1 MRNIYAKC
9 SKCGKGII
17 FKLPR
22 PGKEPRAVSGKGD
35 WDGIQYR
42 KNRTIK
48 CKDCRAVKGK
58 HHKPMYL
65 TH

>member
-1 MRNIYAKC
+1 MRNIYVKC
-9 SKCGKGII
+9 DKCGKGFI

-22 PGKEPRAVSGKGD
+22 PGQEPNRFIQSFN

-48 CKDCRAVKGK
+48 CSDCRTKK
-58 HHKPMYL
+58 KRIEPRYL
-65 TH
+65 IH

>member
-9 SKCGKGII
+9 TKCGKGII

-22 PGKEPRAVSGKGD
+22 AGQEPKRIIQCFS

-48 CKDCRAVKGK
+48 CKECRTKK
-58 HHKPMYL
+58 NLIETRYL

>member
-9 SKCGKGII
+9 DKCGKGII

-22 PGKEPRAVSGKGD
+22 PGQEPYRVTQCFS

-48 CKDCRAVKGK
+48 CKTCRTKKNGK
-58 HHKPMYL
+58 VETRYL